1 MREEQT
7 KEGAGGWDIGLLE
20 GLQSDLVRHPGSPV
34 ELGLERGVGH
44 H

>member
-7 KEGAGGWDIGLLE
+7 KEGAGGWDMGLLE
-20 GLQSDLVRHPGSPV
+20 GLQSDSVCHPGSLV